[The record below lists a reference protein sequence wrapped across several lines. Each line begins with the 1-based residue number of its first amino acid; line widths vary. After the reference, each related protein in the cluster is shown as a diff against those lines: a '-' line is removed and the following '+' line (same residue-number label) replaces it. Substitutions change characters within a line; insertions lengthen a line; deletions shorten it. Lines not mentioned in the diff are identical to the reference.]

1 MNKWSV
7 RTRNRIQSSFL
18 IYMSHPQRRTTK
30 MSTTSSMKF
39 IWIILKGSVQTSQ
52 WTDGISITKTA
63 VNGKKNLSIVMT
75 TRKIGFLV
83 VIQLVL
89 FRRHRAIKEFRLYSL
104 ATRKRKNRHLPL
116 KTPRQCFSKVFAREP
131 LLLPKNNHESS
142 QPRSR
147 TYSMY
152 ESQASNI

>member
-1 MNKWSV
+1 MKWTSDPDV
-7 RTRNRIQSSFL
+7 RGTGVLFWFICRILKDAEQKC
-18 IYMSHPQRRTTK
+18 Q
-30 MSTTSSMKF
+30 TTSGMKF

-75 TRKIGFLV
+75 RKIGFLV

-89 FRRHRAIKEFRLYSL
+89 FRRHRAIKESRLYSL
-104 ATRKRKNRHLPL
+104 ATRKRKNCQLPL
-116 KTPRQCFSKVFAREP
+116 KTPRQRFPKLFAREP
-131 LLLPKNNHESS
+131 LLLPKNNHEYS

-147 TYSMY
+147 TYSVY
-152 ESQASNI
+152 ESQASKI